1 MFLGTYLNKIDDK
14 NRMAVPAKFR
24 DQLGGKCML
33 TKGFD
38 ECLYIYK
45 MEDFE
50 EMAAKI
56 AALPQS
62 DADFREFI
70 RDFFGNSELCELD
83 AQGRI
88 KIPQNLREYA
98 RISKDLVTTGAMNK
112 VEVWS
117 AEAKADFD
125 MAKKMKDKK
134 IMIKVKHYPLEL

>member
-1 MFLGTYLNKIDDK
+1 MFLGTYQNKIDDK

-38 ECLYIYK
+38 ECLYIYT

-50 EMAAKI
+50 VMAAKI

-70 RDFFGNSELCELD
+70 TDFFGNTELCDLD
-83 AQGRI
+83 GQGRI
-88 KIPQNLREYA
+88 KIPQNLRDYA
-98 RISKDLVTTGAMNK
+98 HITKDLVTIGAMNK
-112 VEVWS
+112 VEIWS
-117 AEAKADFD
+117 AETKADFD
-125 MAKKMKDKK
+125 LAKKMKDRKFTDK
-134 IMIKVKHYPLEL
+134 LREFNI

>member
-1 MFLGTYLNKIDDK
+1 MFLGTYTNKIDDK

-38 ECLYIYK
+38 ECLYIYS

-50 EMAAKI
+50 EMAEKI
-56 AALPQS
+56 ASLPQS

-70 RDFFGNSELCELD
+70 RDFFGNSELCEFD
-83 AQGRI
+83 GQGRI

-98 RISKDLVTTGAMNK
+98 HIKKDLVTTGAMNK
-112 VEVWS
+112 VEIWS
-117 AEAKADFD
+117 TEARADFD
-125 MAKKMKDKK
+125 MAKKMKDSSFTDKLREFS
-134 IMIKVKHYPLEL
+134 I

>member
-1 MFLGTYLNKIDDK
+1 MFLGTYQNKIDDK

-38 ECLYIYK
+38 ECLYIYT

-50 EMAAKI
+50 AMAAKL

-83 AQGRI
+83 GQGRI
-88 KIPQNLREYA
+88 RSRRTSESTPTSPR
-98 RISKDLVTTGAMNK
+98 T
-112 VEVWS
+112 W
-117 AEAKADFD
+117 
-125 MAKKMKDKK
+125 
-134 IMIKVKHYPLEL
+134 

>member
-1 MFLGTYLNKIDDK
+1 MFLGTYQNKTDDK
-14 NRMAVPAKFR
+14 NRMAIPARFR

-50 EMAAKI
+50 VMAAKV

-83 AQGRI
+83 GQGRI

-98 RISKDLVTTGAMNK
+98 HIGKDLVTIGAMDK
-112 VEVWS
+112 IEVWS
-117 AEAKADFD
+117 QDTRAEFD
-125 MAKKMKDKK
+125 MSKKMRDSSFTDKLREYN
-134 IMIKVKHYPLEL
+134 I